1 LLLSGITKE
10 NNNII
15 TMFDT
20 TKMSN
25 PFSNWNQKF
34 NKKRTTNG
42 TALSS
47 WTTGSF
53 NSNKLKVHL
62 KLAIHRFQMASNKK
76 SALLKQSM
84 REIAVLLAEEPPKEE
99 KARIKVESLIRDD
112 YMIEAY
118 DILSLN
124 CELLSERIKLIQ
136 LTKECPPDLVS
147 CIATLMYAAPRVD
160 GIPELVTIRQQF
172 LAKYGTHFDN
182 QAMSNVGSILN
193 ERVVTKLSIQPPAA
207 YLVQTYLEQICE
219 KFEVDW
225 SSNYRVSADQM
236 GEPIAPPTGYSVPIG
251 NGTGLGGAGCPKFI
265 AHSGMTVNGDDDDAD
280 DDDDEPLP
288 PHHPYTGGQ
297 QSRTTATSLPPD
309 GGGTI
314 TRSINSS
321 TTSTR
326 SGYNNNVNTC
336 GGSEHHLSPT
346 TATSSSAT
354 MKSETNNDSASIFS
368 RGSAPTSSS
377 SFNIPEAPS
386 SFVIPAAPGTMN
398 MSSSSANK
406 RDDDDNSTP
415 PPPPL
420 SSSNTTNNTGRDSSA
435 SYDDMAAR
443 FEALK
448 NL

>member
-1 LLLSGITKE
+1 
-10 NNNII
+10 
-15 TMFDT
+15 MFDT

-42 TALSS
+42 TTSSS

-84 REIAVLLAEEPPKEE
+84 REVAVLLAEVPPKEE

-225 SSNYRVSADQM
+225 SSNYRVSVDQM

-265 AHSGMTVNGDDDDAD
+265 AHSGMTVNGDDNDDAD

-297 QSRTTATSLPPD
+297 QSRTTDTSLPPG

-326 SGYNNNVNTC
+326 SGYNNNVNTG

-346 TATSSSAT
+346 TTKSSSAT

-368 RGSAPTSSS
+368 RGSAPSSSS